1 MTTVWPTKDRQLVGG
16 LLAIAMLAALAWMP
30 MAEAQTGGY
39 QGFGASTPGGAGGA
53 VVHVTNLNDSGP
65 GSLREALSQG
75 NRRVVFD
82 VTGTI
87 ALSSYLYVQGPF
99 VTIDGLTAPSPGITL
114 RNWSLVIAGSFG
126 AHDVIVQGLRVRA
139 SANDGIMVKYG
150 AYNVVIDHVSVA
162 GSGDGNIDITQDSRD
177 VTVSWSILAGDS
189 VNMLIK
195 YNTSHVSLH
204 HNLFVKGMTRNP
216 LVSMGEGAPPATT
229 TTADIRNNLIWGW
242 GSGSGFGTWIQHGA
256 RANIVSNFYKAQG
269 GNAGL
274 SLYVDAQTSARAY
287 TSGNFSA
294 DGLNLNGIGGE
305 ANAFSSPPVDTQ
317 SACPAAQLVVAGAGM
332 RPLDSVDTQYLADV
346 ALPFCQSQTASLV
359 VSPSSLAFEAV
370 TGAPAPPGEQLS
382 VVEAGG
388 GRLTWVATATT
399 TSGGSWLAVTPASGT
414 TPSSLTVSAR
424 PDGLA
429 EGAYQG
435 TVVVTSPGATNS
447 PRSVPVTLVIDSTP
461 PPPPPP
467 EGVVSVEADIDV
479 KADDAREYS
488 NGVVRTGETSIDLGR
503 GNFVA
508 LRFGG
513 VDVPPGAVI
522 ESAVLELYGLSNM
535 ASSVALRYLAEDIGN
550 SPPLGTGTRNLST
563 RPRTQAFVDDVPA
576 LWQAGTF
583 NSSPELRS
591 VIQEVVARSDWDS
604 GHSLTLFIA
613 DIGSARTRRIGSFE
627 SSPSPTRGA
636 RLTIL
641 YQVP

>member
-1 MTTVWPTKDRQLVGG
+1 
-16 LLAIAMLAALAWMP
+16 MLAALSWTPA
-30 MAEAQTGGY
+30 ARAQTGGY
-39 QGFGASTPGGAGGA
+39 QGFGATTPGGAGGA
-53 VVHVTNLNDSGP
+53 VVHVTNLNDSGA
-65 GSLREALSQG
+65 GSLRAALSQG

-82 VTGTI
+82 VAGAI

-195 YNTSHVSLH
+195 YNTTHVSLH

-274 SLYVDAQTSARAY
+274 SLYVDGQTSARAY

-294 DGLNLNGIGGE
+294 DGLDLNSIGGE
-305 ANAFSSPPVDTQ
+305 ANPFSSPPVDTQ
-317 SACPAAQLVVAGAGM
+317 SACAAAQLVVAGAGM
-332 RPLDSVDTQYLADV
+332 RPLDSVDTQQLTGI
-346 ALPFCQSQTASLV
+346 ALPFCQSQTASLA
-359 VSPSSLAFEAV
+359 VSPSSLSFEAG
-370 TGAPAPPGEQLS
+370 TGAPAPPGQQLS

-388 GRLTWVATATT
+388 GSLTWAATATS

-435 TVVVTSPGATNS
+435 TIVVTSPGATNS
-447 PRSVPVTLVIDSTP
+447 PRSVPVTLFVDSAPP

-479 KADDAREYS
+479 KADDGREYS

-513 VDVPPGAVI
+513 VEVPPGAVI
-522 ESAVLELYGLSNM
+522 ESAVLELYGISDVK
-535 ASSVALRYLAEDIGN
+535 SSVALRYLAEDVGD
-550 SPPLGTGTRNLST
+550 SPPFNAGTRSLSN

-591 VIQEVVARSDWDS
+591 VVQEIVARSDWES

-613 DIGSARTRRIGSFE
+613 DNGSARTRRIGSFE
-627 SSPSPTRGA
+627 SSPSPSRGA